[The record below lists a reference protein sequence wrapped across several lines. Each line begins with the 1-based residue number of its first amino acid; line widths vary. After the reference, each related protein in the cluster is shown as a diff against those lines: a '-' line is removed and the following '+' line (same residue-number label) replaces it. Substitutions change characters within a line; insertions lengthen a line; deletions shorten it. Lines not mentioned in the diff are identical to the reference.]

1 LAASDA
7 FLSIPAH
14 QTIDHNNLKK
24 GPAAYRTFFKAAPGG
39 PPQSVEVIV
48 HADAGDVFRLDL
60 VDIPLRAIV
69 LVITAHER
77 CLRAAGRA
85 ECEPRGYGSTVRL
98 PGGSRSRAEAPG
110 GVRLV
115 EAGRDA

>member
-7 FLSIPAH
+7 FCRF
-14 QTIDHNNLKK
+14 QRTKTIDHNNLQK

-39 PPQSVEVIV
+39 PPQSVEAIV
-48 HADAGDVFRLDL
+48 HADAGDVFQLDL

-69 LVITAHER
+69 LVITAHEHR
-77 CLRAAGRA
+77 LRAAGRA

-98 PGGSRSRAEAPG
+98 PGGSRSRVEAPG
-110 GVRLV
+110 DVRSG